1 MADLNM
7 GLLGDLFGG
16 GTSPLSEYLTPQ
28 QQEAMNRQALMSVAA
43 SLLQAGGPSTTP
55 ISLGQALGAGLQ
67 AGTSAYGKA
76 QEGAIQQL
84 LTKQKLDEYKRQM
97 DMQERIAK
105 ILGGGAPVT
114 TPGAPITPEQAIAM
128 PGLPAGPTV
137 QRAEMI
143 GQAAPA
149 QAVAPNVIKANQYRQ
164 LADLMAASGKGE
176 DAKRYQEMAEKLA
189 PTFEETQ
196 GDIYFN
202 AQGQA
207 VQRTKT
213 GGFKVVPSEFA
224 PADKPKGTPM
234 MMTDAAGNPIQVQRY
249 ESGKLKA
256 ITEFGPPREV
266 VFERLGDRVI
276 AVDKNKVTPGQEF
289 KVNLAPQ
296 VVGGAE
302 TGYYVVGGA
311 GRGAGLA
318 APMPAPAGAPGA
330 ATAPAAPGG
339 SPRAQVAP
347 AAGAAA
353 PTGPQ
358 PIIPGTGKAFGNE
371 KDLRTEFT
379 TQMKPYVELSQAYQ
393 KIETAAKNNSPAGDI
408 ALIYGFMKVLDP
420 GSVVREGEFATAAN
434 AGGVPD
440 TVRNMYNRA
449 INGERIGEKIRSDF
463 LQQSRN
469 IIESQRVLSNDLI
482 DRYKSVAQEYKLNPN
497 QIVFDPFKRI
507 KTPAE
512 IAAEAAATPAPAPAQ
527 QGGSSYTNRYNLT
540 PRPQ

>member
-1 MADLNM
+1 MATMNM

-28 QQEAMNRQALMSVAA
+28 QQEAMNSQALLSTAA
-43 SLLQAGGPSTTP
+43 ALLQAGGPSTTP

-67 AGTSAYGKA
+67 AGTASYGKA

-84 LTKQKLDEYKRQM
+84 LTRQKLDETKRQM
-97 DMQERIAK
+97 DMQERISK

-164 LADLMAASGKGE
+164 LADIYAEYGKGE

-207 VQRTKT
+207 VQRTRT

-224 PADKPKGTPM
+224 PADKPKGAPM
-234 MMTDAAGNPIQVQRY
+234 MMTDAAGKPIQVQQY
-249 ESGKLKA
+249 ESGAFKA
-256 ITEFGPPREV
+256 ITDFGPPREIV
-266 VFERLGDRVI
+266 LERLGDRVI
-276 AVDKNKVTPGQEF
+276 AVDKNKVTPGQQF
-289 KVNLAPQ
+289 NVGLAPQ

-339 SPRAQVAP
+339 APRAQVAP

-371 KDLRTEFT
+371 KDLRSEFT

-408 ALIYGFMKVLDP
+408 ALVYGFMKVLDP